1 MSKIHFDII
10 EPAFRSSG
18 YNLVVLEN
26 DNRDAINTGLRFVN
40 NDACYPSLM
49 VVGQIMDAVLSG
61 KYDMTKTAVL
71 MSQTGGGCRASN
83 YMGFIRRALA
93 KAGYPDVPVIS
104 INLASLE
111 KNPGF
116 KFTPALVQKGMYGLV
131 FGDIFLRCLYH
142 VRPYEAE
149 PGSAN
154 ALHEKWK
161 EKCIAFLSQDKLLS
175 HRTYKKMCR
184 EMIRDFDKLPIL
196 DIQKPRVGI
205 VGEILVKFAP
215 AANNHLVEL
224 LESEGAEAVVP
235 DLLDF
240 FLYCFYNANFKA
252 EKLGMSD
259 KSVSKWERG
268 VCLPDVSVYKELCSI
283 LGISLNE
290 FLAGEDIAQE
300 NMIQKS
306 ETNIIEVIRDNIN
319 KQKCLKVMRC
329 ILLVISICAVAV
341 IGFIIYRLKKPQN
354 YISPIAK
361 DSIEMQ
367 TAELLAGPDGAF
379 IYKFVTTDEYKK
391 LRLHIYQYESGKLSN
406 QDKVEIGF
414 EDIGSPK
421 SGEIV
426 MVPDFG
432 NYVIKLIISGDGSK
446 LSTEIPVLENV
457 EDREYYGR
465 SATEIQNVVD
475 IRYNKQQPLIAFL
488 YDDDTMSVPALDD
501 LINSQTDLLSKND
514 YVYYVAFEFCK

>member
-1 MSKIHFDII
+1 MDLIKI
-10 EPAFRSSG
+10 
-18 YNLVVLEN
+18 
-26 DNRDAINTGLRFVN
+26 
-40 NDACYPSLM
+40 
-49 VVGQIMDAVLSG
+49 G
-61 KYDMTKTAVL
+61 KYIAGKRKSLGMTQRQL
-71 MSQTGGGCRASN
+71 
-83 YMGFIRRALA
+83 
-93 KAGYPDVPVIS
+93 
-104 INLASLE
+104 
-111 KNPGF
+111 
-116 KFTPALVQKGMYGLV
+116 
-131 FGDIFLRCLYH
+131 
-142 VRPYEAE
+142 
-149 PGSAN
+149 
-154 ALHEKWK
+154 
-161 EKCIAFLSQDKLLS
+161 
-175 HRTYKKMCR
+175 
-184 EMIRDFDKLPIL
+184 
-196 DIQKPRVGI
+196 
-205 VGEILVKFAP
+205 
-215 AANNHLVEL
+215 
-224 LESEGAEAVVP
+224 
-235 DLLDF
+235 
-240 FLYCFYNANFKA
+240 A

-268 VCLPDVSVYKELCSI
+268 VCLLDVSVYKELCSI

>member
-1 MSKIHFDII
+1 MDLVKI
-10 EPAFRSSG
+10 
-18 YNLVVLEN
+18 
-26 DNRDAINTGLRFVN
+26 
-40 NDACYPSLM
+40 
-49 VVGQIMDAVLSG
+49 G
-61 KYDMTKTAVL
+61 KYIASKRKSLGMT
-71 MSQTGGGCRASN
+71 
-83 YMGFIRRALA
+83 
-93 KAGYPDVPVIS
+93 
-104 INLASLE
+104 
-111 KNPGF
+111 
-116 KFTPALVQKGMYGLV
+116 QKQL
-131 FGDIFLRCLYH
+131 
-142 VRPYEAE
+142 
-149 PGSAN
+149 
-154 ALHEKWK
+154 
-161 EKCIAFLSQDKLLS
+161 
-175 HRTYKKMCR
+175 
-184 EMIRDFDKLPIL
+184 
-196 DIQKPRVGI
+196 
-205 VGEILVKFAP
+205 
-215 AANNHLVEL
+215 
-224 LESEGAEAVVP
+224 
-235 DLLDF
+235 
-240 FLYCFYNANFKA
+240 A

-300 NMIQKS
+300 NIIQKS

>member
-1 MSKIHFDII
+1 MDLIKI
-10 EPAFRSSG
+10 
-18 YNLVVLEN
+18 
-26 DNRDAINTGLRFVN
+26 
-40 NDACYPSLM
+40 
-49 VVGQIMDAVLSG
+49 G
-61 KYDMTKTAVL
+61 KYIAGKRKSLGMTQRQL
-71 MSQTGGGCRASN
+71 
-83 YMGFIRRALA
+83 
-93 KAGYPDVPVIS
+93 
-104 INLASLE
+104 
-111 KNPGF
+111 
-116 KFTPALVQKGMYGLV
+116 
-131 FGDIFLRCLYH
+131 
-142 VRPYEAE
+142 
-149 PGSAN
+149 
-154 ALHEKWK
+154 
-161 EKCIAFLSQDKLLS
+161 
-175 HRTYKKMCR
+175 
-184 EMIRDFDKLPIL
+184 
-196 DIQKPRVGI
+196 
-205 VGEILVKFAP
+205 
-215 AANNHLVEL
+215 
-224 LESEGAEAVVP
+224 
-235 DLLDF
+235 
-240 FLYCFYNANFKA
+240 A

-354 YISPIAK
+354 YISPVAK

>member
-1 MSKIHFDII
+1 MDLIKI
-10 EPAFRSSG
+10 
-18 YNLVVLEN
+18 
-26 DNRDAINTGLRFVN
+26 
-40 NDACYPSLM
+40 
-49 VVGQIMDAVLSG
+49 G
-61 KYDMTKTAVL
+61 KYIAGKRKSLGMTQRQL
-71 MSQTGGGCRASN
+71 
-83 YMGFIRRALA
+83 
-93 KAGYPDVPVIS
+93 
-104 INLASLE
+104 
-111 KNPGF
+111 
-116 KFTPALVQKGMYGLV
+116 
-131 FGDIFLRCLYH
+131 
-142 VRPYEAE
+142 
-149 PGSAN
+149 
-154 ALHEKWK
+154 
-161 EKCIAFLSQDKLLS
+161 
-175 HRTYKKMCR
+175 
-184 EMIRDFDKLPIL
+184 
-196 DIQKPRVGI
+196 
-205 VGEILVKFAP
+205 
-215 AANNHLVEL
+215 
-224 LESEGAEAVVP
+224 
-235 DLLDF
+235 
-240 FLYCFYNANFKA
+240 A

-432 NYVIKLIISGDGSK
+432 NYVIKLIISGDGSE

>member
-1 MSKIHFDII
+1 MDLIKI
-10 EPAFRSSG
+10 
-18 YNLVVLEN
+18 
-26 DNRDAINTGLRFVN
+26 
-40 NDACYPSLM
+40 
-49 VVGQIMDAVLSG
+49 G
-61 KYDMTKTAVL
+61 KYIAGKRKSLGMTQRQL
-71 MSQTGGGCRASN
+71 
-83 YMGFIRRALA
+83 
-93 KAGYPDVPVIS
+93 
-104 INLASLE
+104 
-111 KNPGF
+111 
-116 KFTPALVQKGMYGLV
+116 
-131 FGDIFLRCLYH
+131 
-142 VRPYEAE
+142 
-149 PGSAN
+149 
-154 ALHEKWK
+154 
-161 EKCIAFLSQDKLLS
+161 
-175 HRTYKKMCR
+175 
-184 EMIRDFDKLPIL
+184 
-196 DIQKPRVGI
+196 
-205 VGEILVKFAP
+205 
-215 AANNHLVEL
+215 
-224 LESEGAEAVVP
+224 
-235 DLLDF
+235 
-240 FLYCFYNANFKA
+240 A

-488 YDDDTMSVPALDD
+488 YDDETMSVPALDD

>member
-1 MSKIHFDII
+1 MDLIKI
-10 EPAFRSSG
+10 
-18 YNLVVLEN
+18 
-26 DNRDAINTGLRFVN
+26 
-40 NDACYPSLM
+40 
-49 VVGQIMDAVLSG
+49 G
-61 KYDMTKTAVL
+61 KYIAGKRKSLGMTQRQL
-71 MSQTGGGCRASN
+71 
-83 YMGFIRRALA
+83 
-93 KAGYPDVPVIS
+93 
-104 INLASLE
+104 
-111 KNPGF
+111 
-116 KFTPALVQKGMYGLV
+116 
-131 FGDIFLRCLYH
+131 
-142 VRPYEAE
+142 
-149 PGSAN
+149 
-154 ALHEKWK
+154 
-161 EKCIAFLSQDKLLS
+161 
-175 HRTYKKMCR
+175 
-184 EMIRDFDKLPIL
+184 
-196 DIQKPRVGI
+196 
-205 VGEILVKFAP
+205 
-215 AANNHLVEL
+215 
-224 LESEGAEAVVP
+224 
-235 DLLDF
+235 
-240 FLYCFYNANFKA
+240 A

-306 ETNIIEVIRDNIN
+306 ETNIIEVIQDNIN

>member
-1 MSKIHFDII
+1 MDLIKI
-10 EPAFRSSG
+10 
-18 YNLVVLEN
+18 
-26 DNRDAINTGLRFVN
+26 
-40 NDACYPSLM
+40 
-49 VVGQIMDAVLSG
+49 G
-61 KYDMTKTAVL
+61 KYIAGKRKSLGMT
-71 MSQTGGGCRASN
+71 
-83 YMGFIRRALA
+83 
-93 KAGYPDVPVIS
+93 
-104 INLASLE
+104 
-111 KNPGF
+111 
-116 KFTPALVQKGMYGLV
+116 QKQL
-131 FGDIFLRCLYH
+131 
-142 VRPYEAE
+142 
-149 PGSAN
+149 
-154 ALHEKWK
+154 
-161 EKCIAFLSQDKLLS
+161 
-175 HRTYKKMCR
+175 
-184 EMIRDFDKLPIL
+184 
-196 DIQKPRVGI
+196 
-205 VGEILVKFAP
+205 
-215 AANNHLVEL
+215 
-224 LESEGAEAVVP
+224 
-235 DLLDF
+235 
-240 FLYCFYNANFKA
+240 A
-252 EKLGMSD
+252 EKIGMSD

>member
-1 MSKIHFDII
+1 MDLIKI
-10 EPAFRSSG
+10 
-18 YNLVVLEN
+18 
-26 DNRDAINTGLRFVN
+26 
-40 NDACYPSLM
+40 
-49 VVGQIMDAVLSG
+49 G
-61 KYDMTKTAVL
+61 KYIAGKRKSLGMTQRQL
-71 MSQTGGGCRASN
+71 
-83 YMGFIRRALA
+83 
-93 KAGYPDVPVIS
+93 
-104 INLASLE
+104 
-111 KNPGF
+111 
-116 KFTPALVQKGMYGLV
+116 
-131 FGDIFLRCLYH
+131 
-142 VRPYEAE
+142 
-149 PGSAN
+149 
-154 ALHEKWK
+154 
-161 EKCIAFLSQDKLLS
+161 
-175 HRTYKKMCR
+175 
-184 EMIRDFDKLPIL
+184 
-196 DIQKPRVGI
+196 
-205 VGEILVKFAP
+205 
-215 AANNHLVEL
+215 
-224 LESEGAEAVVP
+224 
-235 DLLDF
+235 
-240 FLYCFYNANFKA
+240 A

-446 LSTEIPVLENV
+446 LSTEIPILENV

-465 SATEIQNVVD
+465 SATEIQNIVD

>member
-1 MSKIHFDII
+1 MDLIKI
-10 EPAFRSSG
+10 
-18 YNLVVLEN
+18 
-26 DNRDAINTGLRFVN
+26 
-40 NDACYPSLM
+40 
-49 VVGQIMDAVLSG
+49 G
-61 KYDMTKTAVL
+61 KYIAGKRKSLGMTQRQL
-71 MSQTGGGCRASN
+71 
-83 YMGFIRRALA
+83 
-93 KAGYPDVPVIS
+93 
-104 INLASLE
+104 
-111 KNPGF
+111 
-116 KFTPALVQKGMYGLV
+116 
-131 FGDIFLRCLYH
+131 
-142 VRPYEAE
+142 
-149 PGSAN
+149 
-154 ALHEKWK
+154 
-161 EKCIAFLSQDKLLS
+161 
-175 HRTYKKMCR
+175 
-184 EMIRDFDKLPIL
+184 
-196 DIQKPRVGI
+196 
-205 VGEILVKFAP
+205 
-215 AANNHLVEL
+215 
-224 LESEGAEAVVP
+224 
-235 DLLDF
+235 
-240 FLYCFYNANFKA
+240 A

-501 LINSQTDLLSKND
+501 LINSQTEFISNND